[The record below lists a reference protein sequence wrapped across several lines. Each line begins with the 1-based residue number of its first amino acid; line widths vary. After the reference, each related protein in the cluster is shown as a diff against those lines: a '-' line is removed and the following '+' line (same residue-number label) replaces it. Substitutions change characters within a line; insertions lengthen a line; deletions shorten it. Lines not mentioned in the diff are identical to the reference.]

1 MRTRSQSVTGNQ
13 PEKEMKIQEIAKAH
27 GITESAVKKWSK
39 PKRQQ
44 AIRLLSAGVN
54 PQIMELVGEVQRLC
68 YAASC
73 VRGDAVM
80 FTATQNYATLTIGTD
95 SIESIEMWN
104 PDQLQAAIAKLEA
117 IVYGIQAVEK
127 L

>member
-1 MRTRSQSVTGNQ
+1 
-13 PEKEMKIQEIAKAH
+13 MKIQEIAKAH

-68 YAASC
+68 YAASM
-73 VRGDAVM
+73 VLGETVIFAYYFDAKTDGYFNIHHFDEWGNRGDVTKHAKM
-80 FTATQNYATLTIGTD
+80 TKETLSFAINKLQ
-95 SIESIEMWN
+95 SIIN
-104 PDQLQAAIAKLEA
+104 
-117 IVYGIQAVEK
+117 V
-127 L
+127 

>member
-1 MRTRSQSVTGNQ
+1 
-13 PEKEMKIQEIAKAH
+13 MKTKEIA
-27 GITESAVKKWSK
+27 SAYQISVQAVNKWQ
-39 PKRQQ
+39 PTKRQQ
-44 AIRLLSAGVN
+44 AIKLLSAGVN

-80 FTATQNYATLTIGTD
+80 FTCTQHYATLTIGIETT
-95 SIESIEMWN
+95 SIELWN

-117 IVYGIQAVEK
+117 IVYGIQDAN
-127 L
+127 

>member
-1 MRTRSQSVTGNQ
+1 
-13 PEKEMKIQEIAKAH
+13 MKIQEIAKAH

-54 PQIMELVGEVQRLC
+54 PQVMELVGEVQRLC

-73 VRGDAVM
+73 VVGETVIFAYYYDKQFGGHFNVHYFKNDDERVDVYVHCKMNETTLYQAV
-80 FTATQNYATLTIGTD
+80 T
-95 SIESIEMWN
+95 
-104 PDQLQAAIAKLEA
+104 KLEG
-117 IVYGIQAVEK
+117 IIYGVQTCAQCPS
-127 L
+127 

>member
-1 MRTRSQSVTGNQ
+1 
-13 PEKEMKIQEIAKAH
+13 MKLNEIAKAY
-27 GITESAVKKWSK
+27 GVTKSAIDKWS
-39 PKRQQ
+39 PAKRQQ

-54 PQIMELVGEVQRLC
+54 PQVMELVGEVQRLC

-73 VRGDAVM
+73 VRDDAVM
-80 FTATQNYATLTIGTD
+80 FTCTQNYATLTIGTD

-117 IVYGIQAVEK
+117 IVYGIQNAN
-127 L
+127 

>member
-1 MRTRSQSVTGNQ
+1 
-13 PEKEMKIQEIAKAH
+13 MKLNEIAKAY
-27 GITESAVKKWSK
+27 GVSRSAIEKWQPK
-39 PKRQQ
+39 KRQQ

-80 FTATQNYATLTIGTD
+80 FTCTQHYATLTIG
-95 SIESIEMWN
+95 IETTSVELWN

-117 IVYGIQAVEK
+117 IVYGIQDAN
-127 L
+127 

>member
-1 MRTRSQSVTGNQ
+1 
-13 PEKEMKIQEIAKAH
+13 MKIQEIAKAH
-27 GITESAVKKWSK
+27 GITESAVKKWAK

-44 AIRLLSAGVN
+44 AIKLLSAGVN

-80 FTATQNYATLTIGTD
+80 FTCTRYYATLTIGLE
-95 SIESIEMWN
+95 SESIVLFEGEGLFN
-104 PDQLQAAIAKLEA
+104 AKRKLESIINA
-117 IVYGIQAVEK
+117 K
-127 L
+127 